1 MNFHLQVRQ
10 DSGWRIRR
18 SVDRMSEEKEV
29 LREAEVAKVTKITES
44 EFSDPNH
51 LK

>member
-1 MNFHLQVRQ
+1 MPSDFQSL
-10 DSGWRIRR
+10 
-18 SVDRMSEEKEV
+18 DRMSEEKEV
-29 LREAEVAKVTKITES
+29 LREAEVAKVTVAKITES